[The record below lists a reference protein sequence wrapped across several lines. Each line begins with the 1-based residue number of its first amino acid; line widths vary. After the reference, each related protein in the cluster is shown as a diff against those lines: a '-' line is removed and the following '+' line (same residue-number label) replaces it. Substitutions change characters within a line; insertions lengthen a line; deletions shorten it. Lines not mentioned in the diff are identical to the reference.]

1 MSVPMVNRWS
11 GSLINRVGRH
21 PSRAWRWL
29 TAPVPAAWEGGK
41 RRTARGRGMVGSWGK
56 EFDEKGSRYWVT
68 FKALNS
74 PSATLWNYPTGTQD
88 EAQSSQELVK
98 ASGSLPPPLPTA
110 LDANVTPVGLGQ
122 KFSTCIRKK
131 VGERQRQQ
139 TRNEIGIDRDAIE
152 QNVEVFVRACV
163 YMAEWV
169 GMYET
174 DKPDAGR
181 KHLSRTAWK
190 KYICRYIYNLIK

>member
-131 VGERQRQQ
+131 GGRAPKAADEEWN
-139 TRNEIGIDRDAIE
+139 RNRPRCHWAKCGG
-152 QNVEVFVRACV
+152 VRPCLCLHG
-163 YMAEWV
+163 WV
-169 GMYET
+169 
-174 DKPDAGR
+174 
-181 KHLSRTAWK
+181 SRYVWDWQAW
-190 KYICRYIYNLIK
+190 CR